1 MFRMYWASQVVL
13 VVKKPPADA
22 EDLNKIW
29 FEQDVLSG
37 KSKMENSV
45 CVHCKKKT
53 LKNGTIADEWE
64 ESSRR

>member
-1 MFRMYWASQVVL
+1 ML

-22 EDLNKIW
+22 EDLKEIW

-37 KSKMENSV
+37 KSKMQNSV
-45 CVHCKKKT
+45 YVHCKKKT
-53 LKNGTIADEWE
+53 LKNGKIVDEWE